1 VLSHRG
7 GVGLKSQ
14 PWCQC
19 CDGGV
24 ERGRAMEIYTIGF
37 TQKSAGEFFGALCA
51 TGITRLIDIRL
62 NNSSQLAG
70 FSKRDDL
77 AFFLRE
83 LCDAGYIHDP
93 LLAPTPELFDAYKKR
108 RGAWAEYERG
118 FLGLM
123 AERRVEDHL
132 SPDLFAT
139 PTVLLCSEPT
149 PDRCPRRLVVEY
161 LGSHWGDVTPRH
173 L

>member
-1 VLSHRG
+1 
-7 GVGLKSQ
+7 
-14 PWCQC
+14 
-19 CDGGV
+19 V
-24 ERGRAMEIYTIGF
+24 EIATIGF
-37 TQKSAGEFFGALCA
+37 TQKTAAEFFGAVRA
-51 TGITRLIDIRL
+51 AGIRRLIDIRL

-83 LCDAGYIHDP
+83 LCDADYIHDP

-108 RGAWAEYERG
+108 RGLWAEYERR
-118 FLGLM
+118 FLELM

-132 SPDLFAT
+132 SRELFAT
-139 PTVLLCSEPT
+139 PAVLLCSEPT
-149 PDRCPRRLVVEY
+149 PERCHRRLVVEY
-161 LGSHWGDVTPRH
+161 LDSRWGDVTPRH